1 MTADASLLRR
11 PVRLSRER
19 RPDWKLPPGALFVG
33 QGTKW
38 QNPLKKRDIEALL
51 GDPDIAAAHEKG
63 GWKAAAVLAYRD
75 YLVEEGLD
83 PSELR
88 GKDLVCACGPDD
100 YCHADVLLAL
110 ANERD

>member
-1 MTADASLLRR
+1 MTADALLRR

-19 RPDWKLPPGALFVG
+19 RPDWKTPPGAVFVA
-33 QGTKW
+33 KW
-38 QNPLKKRDIEALL
+38 QNPLKKRDVEALL
-51 GDPDIAAAHEKG
+51 GDPDIAAACEKG

-75 YLVEEGLD
+75 YLVEEGSD

-88 GKDLVCACGPDD
+88 GKDLVCTCGPDD
-100 YCHADVLLAL
+100 CCHADVLLEL